1 MTTLRKQVEQMARNA
16 KKAGFSRNKAF
27 RHAPTKP
34 SLRDMFMA
42 EYDRYQPRDMGGNPA
57 GFDPDEDYIEGRM

>member
-42 EYDRYQPRDMGGNPA
+42 EYDRYQPRETPELFPGTH
-57 GFDPDEDYIEGRM
+57 DELNKLNT